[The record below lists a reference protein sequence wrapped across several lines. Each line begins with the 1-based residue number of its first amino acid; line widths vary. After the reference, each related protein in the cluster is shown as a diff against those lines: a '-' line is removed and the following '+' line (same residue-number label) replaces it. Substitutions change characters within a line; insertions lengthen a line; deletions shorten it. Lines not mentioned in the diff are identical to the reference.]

1 MSKAKTASA
10 SDLNTTQTR
19 LILAAERLF
28 ATHGLDGVSLRQI
41 NTAAGQ
47 KNTSGLQ
54 YHFGSKEALVRAVF
68 MHRLPAIDRR
78 RSALIAAIKARNL
91 CDDLPAVVEAMF
103 LPLADEL
110 DLGGNE
116 KAYVRFLA
124 QFYSHPEIRK
134 AEVTSAEYGE
144 AHRLAS
150 QILLQK
156 LPPAIVSQRL
166 AMVTGHVIHA
176 LSDLEARIAI
186 GRTPGARGK
195 VQFFVCNLLDTVVGA
210 LSASV
215 SATTSARLP
224 SPRRRS
230 ID

>member
-1 MSKAKTASA
+1 M
-10 SDLNTTQTR
+10 TQAR

-78 RSALIAAIKARNL
+78 RAALIAEIQAR
-91 CDDLPAVVEAMF
+91 DLTGDLLAVVEAMF
-103 LPLADEL
+103 LPFADEL
-110 DLGGNE
+110 DLGSNE

-124 QFYSHPEIRK
+124 QFYSHPGVRK
-134 AEVTSAEYGE
+134 AEMTSAEYGE
-144 AHRLAS
+144 AHRFAS
-150 QILLQK
+150 QILLQT

-176 LSDLEARIAI
+176 LSDLEARIAM
-186 GRTPGARGK
+186 GRTAGARGK
-195 VQFFVCNLLDTVVGA
+195 VQFFVRNLLDTVVGA
-210 LSASV
+210 LSAPV
-215 SATTSARLP
+215 SAQTRTSLQP
-224 SPRRRS
+224 SRRNT
-230 ID
+230 D